1 MLRFFP
7 KFLQR
12 FKGKKQ
18 PPARE
23 EDTGGPSREPEARIE
38 EPTRPLSNA
47 QGEHTQAADNR
58 VIAIALYPLHTTN
71 RFILN
76 FEKGDELIIED
87 DSDPDWYM
95 ACHLNEERRG
105 FVPKSYLNLDRFG
118 GEERWFFGNT
128 NRADAERLLL
138 QPENEPGSFLVRHS
152 HAQGSYALSIKDI
165 DPKTNEILI
174 RHYKIRTLD
183 RGGFFISPR
192 NQFDTLKD
200 LVEYYSNT
208 DALCRILEQ
217 PCLRPHPAILDPLP
231 NSRDEYEVPFE
242 SLEFFQTLGK
252 GNFGE
257 VFYGLWNG
265 TVEVAI
271 KRLISNGVQ
280 TDEFRREVAVM
291 KAICHPKIVR
301 LYAICTEREPFCI
314 VMEYMCNGN
323 LQHYLKTDL
332 GKRLQL
338 PSLVRICSQIADGMM
353 YLEANNMI
361 HRDLAARNILVGDG
375 GIVKLAD
382 FGLARIVDEAIYVAS
397 GGKLP
402 IRWAAPEAY
411 TTGEFTIKSDVWSFG
426 IALYEIFTHGG
437 SPYSGMT
444 NSQVSQLVTK
454 QDYRMPKP
462 SDPDCIDAVYEIMTM
477 CWKKDP
483 KDRPT
488 FEFLYHFFTD
498 FPVTSEASYREAE

>member
-1 MLRFFP
+1 MGGICCHS
-7 KFLQR
+7 KEAAA
-12 FKGKKQ
+12 KK
-18 PPARE
+18 
-23 EDTGGPSREPEARIE
+23 E
-38 EPTRPLSNA
+38 EPAIHFSNV
-47 QGEHTQAADNR
+47 QEEEQIVHSCIIG
-58 VIAIALYPLHTTN
+58 IALYPLNSPN
-71 RFILN
+71 RFLLS
-76 FEKGDELIIED
+76 FERGDKLIIED
-87 DSDPDWYM
+87 ESDPDWYM
-95 ACHLNEERRG
+95 ARHMNEERRG
-105 FVPKSYLNLDRFG
+105 FAPKSYLTLDRYA
-118 GEERWFFGNT
+118 GEENWFFGDT

-138 QPENEPGSFLVRHS
+138 QPENEPGAFLVRHS
-152 HAQGSYALSIKDI
+152 HAQGSYALSVKDI
-165 DPKTNEILI
+165 DHNSNEVLI

-192 NQFDTLKD
+192 KPFATLKD
-200 LVEYYSNT
+200 LVTYYFNS
-208 DALCRILEQ
+208 DGLCRRLEQ
-217 PCLRPHPAILDPLP
+217 PCFRSRPAILGPLP

-242 SLEFFQTLGK
+242 SLQFVRTLGK

-257 VFYGLWNG
+257 VFYGFWNG

-271 KRLISNGVQ
+271 KRLVSNGVQ

-301 LYAICTEREPFCI
+301 LYAICTEKEPFCI

-332 GKRLQL
+332 GKKLRL
-338 PSLVRICSQIADGMM
+338 PSLVNISAQIADGMT
-353 YLEANNMI
+353 YLESNNMI

-382 FGLARIVDEAIYVAS
+382 FGLARIMDEAVYVAS

-402 IRWAAPEAY
+402 IKWTAPEAY
-411 TTGEFTIKSDVWSFG
+411 TTMEFTIKSDVWSFG
-426 IALYEIFTHGG
+426 IVLYEIFTHGG
-437 SPYSGMT
+437 TPYSGLK
-444 NSQVSQLVTK
+444 NAQVSQLITK

-462 SDPDCIDAVYEIMTM
+462 SDPDCTDPVYEIMLM

-498 FPVTSEASYREAE
+498 FPVTSEASYREAD